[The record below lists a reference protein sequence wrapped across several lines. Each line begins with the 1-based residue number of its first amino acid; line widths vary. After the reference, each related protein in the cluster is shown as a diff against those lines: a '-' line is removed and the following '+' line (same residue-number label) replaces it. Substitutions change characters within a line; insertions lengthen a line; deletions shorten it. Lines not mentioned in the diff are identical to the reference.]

1 MKQKYL
7 NFVKL
12 LQKRFFL
19 IFCVWKRIHTMSA
32 QSIYFLTDSKG
43 NKTHAVLPIELYESL
58 LGLKD
63 MVNCTASLSHHEIY
77 TFRIKNVIAQG
88 YPTGPRSHPAFVI
101 IKGSQITLQTV
112 GSVPKHITELRKKLL
127 DEDKIRF
134 DAQSGCLKAC
144 ADLVLKSSSMAA
156 TLVAGNVRNG
166 LDVWINREGF
176 SLKDSGYGAKAH
188 RSRNKKDK

>member
-1 MKQKYL
+1 
-7 NFVKL
+7 
-12 LQKRFFL
+12 
-19 IFCVWKRIHTMSA
+19 MST
-32 QSIYFLTDSKG
+32 QTIYFLTDDQG

-63 MVNCTASLSHHEIY
+63 MVNCSASLSQHEIY

-112 GSVPKHITELRKKLL
+112 GSVPKHITEFRDKLL
-127 DEDKIRF
+127 DEEKLRF
-134 DAQSGCLKAC
+134 DAQSGCLTTC
-144 ADLVLKSSSMAA
+144 TDLVLKSSSMAA

-176 SLKDSGYGAKAH
+176 SLKDSGYGAKARRNH
-188 RSRNKKDK
+188 NKKDK